1 MPRESNRGR
10 GVVRNGESVRAGAAP
25 VVTLGPLVSAAPP
38 PVTPMPPGPAADAAD
53 RQPGTEH
60 RGRNCSTGQRSSCT
74 AGRDSYA
81 EQPMRPGC
89 RAPSS
94 SAWCSAARGRD
105 GRHLARCRRLVDR
118 TELLELLRRARRP
131 GCAGARVA
139 RALFVR
145 CGLVLGRTRTAATL
159 APLPNNRACRTRAVM
174 RWTLRAIGRPV
185 GLLQL
190 RKAARELVR
199 ERRRAA
205 AGR

>member
-25 VVTLGPLVSAAPP
+25 VVTLGPLTGAAPP
-38 PVTPMPPGPAADAAD
+38 PVTPMPPGPAADAVD
-53 RQPGTEH
+53 RQPGTVQ
-60 RGRNCSTGQRSSCT
+60 RGRNCSTHQRTSCT
-74 AGRDSYA
+74 VDPPGNAD
-81 EQPMRPGC
+81 QPMRPGW
-89 RAPSS
+89 PTSS
-94 SAWCSAARGRD
+94 SPSWTSSCSARD
-105 GRHLARCRRLVDR
+105 GRRLTRCRRPVDR

-131 GCAGARVA
+131 GCSGARVA

-145 CGLVLGRTRTAATL
+145 CGLVLGRTRAAAAL

-190 RKAARELVR
+190 RQAAAELVG